1 LDNRIENLRFVTASE
16 NSFNRSKPENASS
29 QYRGVSKYSRSKL
42 WKVAINIPEIGHVYA
57 FYKNEQH
64 AAWQYNLWIR
74 EYNLEEIVKYN
85 NVETPNNFIKW
96 VSSKEFGKKESRK
109 IRVYINKFVGSYIKT
124 FKTIEEANKAKQS
137 VKNIRENKMKVL
149 KEIKQTIKRRNNDGL
164 YIILTSKNEEIIV
177 DEDSYSE
184 LINFK
189 WYLTSRNNMS
199 YAHSRING
207 KLYSMHR
214 YVMKYDGKE
223 IVDHINNDTLDNRK
237 CNLRICTY
245 AQNGMNKKVSKNS
258 TSEYI
263 GVSKNK
269 YGYYSRITVDG
280 KILYLG
286 TYKDEIDA
294 AKARDIATL
303 KYFGEHGNLNFKIN

>member
-1 LDNRIENLRFVTASE
+1 
-16 NSFNRSKPENASS
+16 
-29 QYRGVSKYSRSKL
+29 
-42 WKVAINIPEIGHVYA
+42 
-57 FYKNEQH
+57 
-64 AAWQYNLWIR
+64 
-74 EYNLEEIVKYN
+74 
-85 NVETPNNFIKW
+85 
-96 VSSKEFGKKESRK
+96 
-109 IRVYINKFVGSYIKT
+109 VYINKFVGSYIKT

-164 YIILTSKNEEIIV
+164 MKILIQNLSILNGREI
-177 DEDSYSE
+177 
-184 LINFK
+184 
-189 WYLTSRNNMS
+189 TC
-199 YAHSRING
+199 HSRING

-223 IVDHINNDTLDNRK
+223 IVDHINNDTRK

-269 YGYYSRITVDG
+269 YGYYSRITVE
-280 KILYLG
+280 LYLG

-303 KYFGEHGNLNFKIN
+303 IFWRTW